1 MFHLF
6 LNDAWTVLVCSLVL
20 GAGLPVLYTIGV
32 RTLAVSGATGGAE
45 ALAEAGAEGVV
56 PRRRNPLAVV
66 AAVVCFVVVLVG
78 VLVGLS
84 YIVAAGQG
92 DKLSFDHVV
101 PTFVPK

>member
-1 MFHLF
+1 MFDLF
-6 LNDAWTVLVCSLVL
+6 LHDAWTVLVASLVL
-20 GAGLPVLYTIGV
+20 GAGLPVLYIVGV
-32 RTLAVSGATGGAE
+32 RTLAVGSLTGSTKGLVEGAE
-45 ALAEAGAEGVV
+45 
-56 PRRRNPLAVV
+56 PRRAGTPATIV
-66 AAVVCFVVVLVG
+66 AVVCFVVVLAG